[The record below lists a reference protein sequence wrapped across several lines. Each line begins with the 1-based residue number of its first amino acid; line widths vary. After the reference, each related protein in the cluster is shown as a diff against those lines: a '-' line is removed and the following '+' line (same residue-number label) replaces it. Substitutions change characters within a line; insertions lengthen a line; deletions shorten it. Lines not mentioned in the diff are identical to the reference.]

1 MLDQYAIELFDKNP
15 NMLVP
20 WYLMASYAY
29 YRDDD
34 PILSDGVYDQM
45 SKDLISQWDSI
56 EHYHKHLLDRD
67 SLIAGSYLG
76 EYPTIVVEALKDL
89 REKKRKVLI

>member
-1 MLDQYAIELFDKNP
+1 MLDQKAMELFSKNR

-29 YRDDD
+29 YREDD

-45 SKDLISQWDSI
+45 SKDLIQYWDQI
-56 EHYHKHLLDRD
+56 EHYHKHLINKDDLV
-67 SLIAGSYLG
+67 AGSYLG

-89 REKKRKVLI
+89 RKKNVSC